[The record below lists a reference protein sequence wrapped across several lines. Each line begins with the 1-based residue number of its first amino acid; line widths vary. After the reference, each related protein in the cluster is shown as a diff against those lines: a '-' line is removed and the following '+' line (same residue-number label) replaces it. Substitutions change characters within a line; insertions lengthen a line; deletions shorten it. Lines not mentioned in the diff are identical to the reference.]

1 MHDAQQL
8 QDDFRR
14 RFGATAQLFR
24 APGRVNLIG
33 EHTDYN
39 AGFAMPAAIHFQ
51 TIVAIAPRTDRQL
64 RVHSRNFDE
73 ECGAPLPAATAVGG
87 ATRAAAHWMDY
98 VCGVAWALQARGI
111 PLVGADMMIAGNVPL
126 GAGLSSSAALEV
138 ATALALASLAGV
150 VPAGLELALACQQ
163 AENDYVGMRC
173 GIMDPFVSVHGCA
186 GHALLLDCRSLEHR
200 LVALRAREGAAG
212 AQLVVCNS
220 MVRHSLAGS
229 EYNQRRAQC
238 EQGVKSLQR
247 VLPSVTSLRDVTV
260 ADLDAHAASLDPLVL
275 RRCRHVVT
283 ENVRVQAAAARLDAA
298 DLEQFG
304 QLMNESHRS
313 LRDDYAVSCSELD
326 ALVRIA
332 GAIEGVLGARMT
344 GGGFGGCTVNLV
356 RESAVEGF
364 RERLVAGYER
374 VTGHVAD
381 TWVCAPAEGAG
392 AVPLP

>member
-1 MHDAQQL
+1 MIDATQL
-8 QDDFRR
+8 HDDFRR
-14 RFGATAQLFR
+14 RFGATPRLFR

-39 AGFAMPAAIHFQ
+39 AGFVMPAAIHFQ
-51 TIVAIAPRTDRQL
+51 TLVAIAPRSDRQL
-64 RVHSRNFDE
+64 RVRSRNFNE
-73 ECGAPLPAATAVGG
+73 ECVVPLPTAADRPATTGG
-87 ATRAAAHWMDY
+87 THWMDY
-98 VCGVAWALQARGI
+98 VCGVAWALQARGL
-111 PLVGADMMIAGNVPL
+111 PLTGADLLIAGDVPL
-126 GAGLSSSAALEV
+126 GAGLSSSASLEV
-138 ATALALASLAGV
+138 ATALALSSLAAD
-150 VPAGLELALACQQ
+150 PPRGLALALACQQ

-173 GIMDPFVSVHGCA
+173 GIMDQFVSVHGRA

-200 LVALRAREGAAG
+200 LLALRAPEGATG

-229 EYNQRRAQC
+229 EYNHRRAQC

-247 VLPSVTSLRDVTV
+247 SLPSVTSLRDVTV
-260 ADLDAHAASLDPLVL
+260 GDLDAHAANLDPLVL

-283 ENVRVQAAAARLDAA
+283 ENARVQAAAAALDAA
-298 DLEQFG
+298 DLVQFG

-313 LRDDYAVSCSELD
+313 LRDDYAVSCGELD

-332 GAIEGVLGARMT
+332 GGIDGVLGARMT

-364 RERLVAGYER
+364 RERLVAAYEQ
-374 VTGHVAD
+374 VTGYVAD
-381 TWVCAPAEGAG
+381 TWACAPAEGAG
-392 AVPLP
+392 AVPLS